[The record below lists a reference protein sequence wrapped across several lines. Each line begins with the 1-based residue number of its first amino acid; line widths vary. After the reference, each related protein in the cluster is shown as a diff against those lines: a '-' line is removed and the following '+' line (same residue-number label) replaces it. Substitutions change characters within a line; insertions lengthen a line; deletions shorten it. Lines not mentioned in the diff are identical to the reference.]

1 MLDPVLEVVHASPTS
16 SELFCPLPNISPHAV
31 FKHGKSTIR
40 LSLHFHKV
48 LIMTEHRWDCAVLP
62 DGSQQLLLTTVIFL

>member
-40 LSLHFHKV
+40 LSLHFHKLV
-48 LIMTEHRWDCAVLP
+48 GFNHD
-62 DGSQQLLLTTVIFL
+62 